1 MRNTNKIFF
10 KKEKKMNK
18 FGKIFISF
26 SLIFTIITAT
36 VSPETNVQAATNGD
50 VVINEIAWMGT
61 TVDFNDEWIE
71 LYNNSENAIS
81 LTGWTL
87 KATDGTPAITLTGSI
102 PANGYF
108 LLERTDDMTV
118 SEIAS
123 NQIYSGAMGNSGEIL
138 ELRDSTGILIDEV
151 NAWYGGNNTS
161 KATMERLDT
170 YAPGSEASS
179 WGTST
184 DTYLEGFG
192 TPGKNNSSAPPNGSC
207 SDSLEHLNQV
217 SDAPDSINIY
227 FNKCALDQYATTNN
241 KANYNVNLENRLL
254 NRINNAQTSIDFAT
268 YEINLPKIVDAL
280 IAKAAQGIDVRVI
293 ADSKDATDPS
303 YIERFELMRLYIE
316 EMVRGADMLIG
327 TADDITVLSE
337 SPMLAVEDA
346 TKRASHGL
354 PASPS
359 DFPQK
364 TIMVGSKQMTGY
376 LFVDAEQKT
385 DGSYYSPS
393 TQMHNKFAIVDN
405 KWVFTG
411 SWNFTVTGLYGTDEN
426 MAAGILDGNQQ
437 HVVEVN
443 SAELASIYETEFNE
457 MWGSNTQTP
466 NLLVSNFSSRKIDN
480 TAHHVTIGGKN
491 IEVYFSPGDNAVA
504 RMVNLI
510 KTEADFKTYFTI
522 FAWSDQ
528 ALVDELKN
536 KWEGSY
542 TDMQGTL
549 TGFDVKGVFDSSFW
563 NQYWS
568 ASIEMTS
575 RTVTGS
581 TNNPNTRWANAAP
594 VYKDAESRKLHSKT
608 MIIDADTNSDPT
620 VIVGSTNWST
630 NGEDINDENLL
641 IIHDSAIT
649 NQFLQEFNARYTSAG
664 GTISAQ

>member
-1 MRNTNKIFF
+1 
-10 KKEKKMNK
+10 
-18 FGKIFISF
+18 
-26 SLIFTIITAT
+26 
-36 VSPETNVQAATNGD
+36 
-50 VVINEIAWMGT
+50 
-61 TVDFNDEWIE
+61 
-71 LYNNSENAIS
+71 
-81 LTGWTL
+81 
-87 KATDGTPAITLTGSI
+87 
-102 PANGYF
+102 
-108 LLERTDDMTV
+108 MTV

-227 FNKCALDQYATTNN
+227 FNKCALDQYASTNN

-280 IAKAAQGIDVRVI
+280 IAKASQGVDVRVI

-316 EMVRGADMLIG
+316 EMVRGADMVIG

-364 TIMVGSKQMTGY
+364 TIMVGNTQMTGY

>member
-1 MRNTNKIFF
+1 MRNINKIFF

-36 VSPETNVQAATNGD
+36 VSSETKVQAATNGD

-71 LYNNSENAIS
+71 LFNNSENAIS

-87 KATDGTPAITLTGSI
+87 KAVDGTPAITLSGSI

-138 ELRDSTGILIDEV
+138 ELRDSTGIVIDEV
-151 NAWYGGNNTS
+151 NAWYAGNNTS

-184 DTYLEGFG
+184 DTYLEGLG
-192 TPGKNNSSAPPNGSC
+192 TPGKNNSSAPPSGSC

-227 FNKCALDQYATTNN
+227 FNKCALDQYASINN

-280 IAKAAQGIDVRVI
+280 IAKAAQGVDVRVI

-327 TADDITVLSE
+327 TADDVTVLSE

-346 TKRASHGL
+346 SKRASHGL
-354 PASPS
+354 PATPS

-364 TIMVGSKQMTGY
+364 TIMVGNTQMTGY

-457 MWGSNTQTP
+457 MWGSNSQTP

-480 TAHHVTIGGKN
+480 TAHHITIGGKN

-510 KTEADFKTYFTI
+510 KTEADYKTYFTI

-542 TDMQGTL
+542 LDMQGTL

-581 TNNPNTRWANAAP
+581 INNPNTRWANAAP

>member
-1 MRNTNKIFF
+1 MKTTFKILA
-10 KKEKKMNK
+10 
-18 FGKIFISF
+18 SV
-26 SLIFTIITAT
+26 SLIFTIFTSNA
-36 VSPETNVQAATNGD
+36 SPASNVQAATNGE
-50 VVINEIAWMGT
+50 VVISEIAWMGT
-61 TVDFNDEWIE
+61 TVDYNDEWIE
-71 LYNNSENAIS
+71 LYNNSENSMS
-81 LTGWTL
+81 LAGWTL
-87 KATDGTPAITLTGSI
+87 KSTDGTPSITLTGSI
-102 PANGYF
+102 PAYGYF
-108 LLERTDDMTV
+108 LLERTDDSTV
-118 SEIAS
+118 SAVTA
-123 NQIYSGAMGNSGEIL
+123 NQIYSGALGNTGENL
-138 ELRDSTGILIDEV
+138 ELRDASGVLIDQA
-151 NAWYGGNNTS
+151 NAWHAGDNST
-161 KATMERLDT
+161 KATMERTDT
-170 YAPGSEASS
+170 YAPGTDASS
-179 WGTST
+179 WVTST
-184 DTYLEGFG
+184 STYLEGIG
-192 TPGKNNSSAPPNGSC
+192 TPGESNSTVPKNGAC
-207 SDSLEHLNQV
+207 TDTTEHLNQV
-217 SDAPDSINIY
+217 SDAPDAINVY
-227 FNKCALDQYATTNN
+227 FNKCALDQYASINN
-241 KANYNVNLENRLL
+241 KANYNINLENRLL
-254 NRINNAQTSIDFAT
+254 HRINNAQTSIDFAT

-280 IAKAAQGIDVRVI
+280 IAKASQGIDVRVI

-303 YIERFELMRLYIE
+303 YIARFELMRLYIE
-316 EMVRGADMLIG
+316 EMVRGADMMIG

-354 PASPS
+354 PTSPS

-364 TIMVGSKQMTGY
+364 TIMVGNTQMTGY

-385 DGSYYSPS
+385 DGNYYSPS

-411 SWNFTVTGLYGTDEN
+411 SWNFTITGLYGSEEN

-443 SAELASIYETEFNE
+443 STELASIYQTEFNE

-466 NLLVSNFSSRKIDN
+466 NLQVSNFSSRKIDN
-480 TAHHVTIGGKN
+480 TVHQVTIGGRN
-491 IEVYFSPGDNAVA
+491 IEVYFSPGDHAVA
-504 RMVNLI
+504 RMVDLI

-608 MIIDADTNSDPT
+608 MIVDADTNSDPT

-641 IIHDSAIT
+641 IIHDQAIT
-649 NQFLQEFNARYTSAG
+649 NQFLQEFNARYTAAG
-664 GTISAQ
+664 GTVSAP